1 MNASIGVLALVAA
14 IPILFTVVVMAGF
27 NWPAKRAL
35 PFAWLIA
42 ALTALFVWRV
52 DVVTVLADSI
62 FGVLS
67 ALDVLIII
75 LGAILILNTLKQSGG
90 MAAINRGFHGISK
103 DKRVQVIIIGW
114 MFEAILEGAAGFG
127 TPAAIAAPLM
137 IGLGFPPLAAAMIAL
152 IFNSTPVSFG
162 AVGTPVFG
170 AMSTLEPLLADGGIS
185 AAAFQAAI
193 TQWSA
198 LGHMAVGTFIPFIGL
213 LMLTKFFG
221 PNRSFK
227 PALQAAPFA
236 IFAGLVFT
244 IPHVLIA
251 SFLGPELPSLLAGL
265 IGLPIMIFAARRGFL
280 TPKSVWDFGDQ
291 STWED
296 KWRSTIDTGTTAQ
309 SNMSMVRAWMPYILI
324 AIILILTRIPALG
337 LKSLLQSVTITVPNI
352 LGVEGLTY
360 TLPILYLPG
369 TIPFMLVAAITW
381 WMHGMSGE
389 KIKVAVRDS
398 FKQITGAAI
407 ALFFGVAMVQILLK
421 SGTNGADLDSMMS
434 VMAQGIAGLAGSVYP
449 IVSPFIGV
457 LGSFMSGSNTVS
469 NILFSS
475 LQYETA
481 QTLGFSTALVVAMQ
495 NIGGAVGNMT
505 CVNNVV
511 AVCATVGTPGAEGTL
526 IRRNAIPMVVYGLG
540 VAAFFAIFVY
550 AGFIA
555 VSP

>member
-1 MNASIGVLALVAA
+1 MNASIGVLAIIAA
-14 IPILFTVVVMAGF
+14 VPILFTIVVMAAF

-35 PFAWLIA
+35 PIAWVIA
-42 ALTALFVWRV
+42 AATALFVWQV
-52 DVVTVLADSI
+52 DIVVVLADTI
-62 FGVLS
+62 YGALS
-67 ALDVLIII
+67 SLNVLIII

-90 MAAINRGFHGISK
+90 MAAINRGFLGISK

-170 AMSTLEPLLADGGIS
+170 VMSTLSGVLPEGI
-185 AAAFQAAI
+185 AQQFQTGI

-198 LGHMAVGTFIPFIGL
+198 LGHGVAGTFIPLLGL
-213 LMLTKFFG
+213 LLLTRFFG
-221 PNRSFK
+221 PKRSFR
-227 PALQAAPFA
+227 PALEAAPFA

-244 IPHVLIA
+244 IPYALIA
-251 SFLGPELPSLLAGL
+251 IFLGPELPSLLAGL
-265 IGLPIMIFAARRGFL
+265 IGLPIMIFAARKGFL
-280 TPKSVWDFGDQ
+280 TPKTVWDFGDSSQ
-291 STWED
+291 WEEKWKSTVD
-296 KWRSTIDTGTTAQ
+296 MGAMTQ

-324 AIILILTRIPALG
+324 AVILILTRIPALG
-337 LKSLLQSVTITVPNI
+337 LQQILSGITITVPNI

-360 TLPILYLPG
+360 SLPILYLPG

-381 WMHGMSGE
+381 WMHRMSGE

-407 ALFFGVAMVQILLK
+407 ALVFGVAMVQVLLQ
-421 SGTNGADLDSMMS
+421 SGNNAAGLDSMMS

-481 QTLGFSTALVVAMQ
+481 ETLGFSTVLVVAMQ
-495 NIGGAVGNMT
+495 NIGGAIGNMT

-511 AVCATVGTPGAEGTL
+511 AVCATVGTPGAEGML
-526 IRRNAIPMVVYGLG
+526 IRRNAIPMVIYGLA
-540 VAAFFAIFVY
+540 VAAFFSIFIY
-550 AGFIA
+550 AGYSA
-555 VSP
+555 LTL

>member
-14 IPILFTVVVMAGF
+14 IPILFTIAVMAGF

-35 PFAWLIA
+35 PIAWLIA
-42 ALTALFVWRV
+42 AGTALLVWQV
-52 DVVTVLADSI
+52 DLVKVLADSI
-62 FGVLS
+62 FGALS
-67 ALDVLIII
+67 ALNVLIII

-90 MAAINRGFHGISK
+90 MAAINRGFLGISK

-170 AMSTLEPLLADGGIS
+170 AMSTLGGVLGGG
-185 AAAFQAAI
+185 AETTAQFQAAL

-198 LGHMAVGTFIPFIGL
+198 LGHGVVGTFVPLLGL
-213 LMLTKFFG
+213 LLLTRFFG
-221 PNRSFK
+221 KERSFK

-244 IPHVLIA
+244 VPYALIA
-251 SFLGPELPSLLAGL
+251 IFLGPELPSLLAGL
-265 IGLPIMIFAARRGFL
+265 IGLPIMILAARRGFL
-280 TPKSVWDFGDQ
+280 TPKTVWDFGDE
-291 STWED
+291 STWDE
-296 KWRSTIDTGTTAQ
+296 KWKSSVDTGPTTE
-309 SNMSMVRAWMPYILI
+309 SNMSIVRAWTPYILI
-324 AIILILTRIPALG
+324 AVILILTRIPALG
-337 LKSLLQSVTITVPNI
+337 IKQILQSVNIVVPNI

-360 TLPILYLPG
+360 SLPILYLPG
-369 TIPFMLVAAITW
+369 TIPFMLVAFITW
-381 WMHGMSGE
+381 WVHSMSGE
-389 KIKVAVRDS
+389 RIKVAVRDS

-407 ALFFGVAMVQILLK
+407 ALFFGVAMVHVLLN
-421 SGTNGADLDSMMS
+421 SGANAADLDSMMS
-434 VMAQGIAGLAGSVYP
+434 VMAQGIAGLAGAVYP

-475 LQYETA
+475 LQFETA
-481 QTLGFSTALVVAMQ
+481 QTLGFSTVLVVAMQ
-495 NIGGAVGNMT
+495 NIGGAIGNMT

-511 AVCATVGTPGAEGTL
+511 AVCATVGTPGREGTL
-526 IRRNAIPMVVYGLG
+526 IRRNAIPMVIYGLA
-540 VAAFFAIFVY
+540 VAAFFAIFIY
-550 AGFIA
+550 AGYRA
-555 VSP
+555 L